1 MTINLNKP
9 NVVIF
14 ANSCWTVLNFRANL
28 LKELKSAGCKVTV
41 IAANDSYCDRLIS
54 LGCEFEPI
62 GIKSRG
68 KNLIYECKTL
78 LNTFFLLRKIS
89 PDILLSFTIKP
100 NIYGSILAPLLG
112 YKVINNITG
121 LGSIF
126 SSDNFLTNFIQALYK
141 LAFIKSST
149 VFFQNSEDMELFLK
163 HGLVKKSQC
172 ERLPGSGVNLKR
184 FSYSQPGKLDG
195 RKFRFILI
203 ARMLW
208 DKGIADFV
216 SAARIINAKFPNT
229 EFCLLGFLD
238 SENPASISES
248 QMNLLTADGVTTY
261 RGGSEDVLSE
271 LVQADCVVLPTYYK
285 EGVPKSLLEA
295 GAVGR
300 PIITTSM
307 PGCRDAVDNGI
318 NGYLCQARD
327 PIDLARNMEKM
338 LLLSDEER
346 LAMGFNSRKKMEL
359 MFDERIVIDKYMK
372 FICKALKIDKV

>member
-28 LKELKSAGCKVTV
+28 LKELKARGCKVTV
-41 IAANDSYCDRLIS
+41 VAANDSYRDQLTS
-54 LGCEFEPI
+54 LGCEFAPI
-62 GIKSRG
+62 EIKSRG

-78 LNTFFLLRKIS
+78 LNAYFLLKKIS

-100 NIYGSILAPLLG
+100 NIYGSILSPFLG

-126 SSDNFLTNFIQALYK
+126 SSNNFLTNLIRLLYK
-141 LAFIKSST
+141 FSFIKSST
-149 VFFQNSEDMELFLK
+149 VFFQNSEDMELFLR
-163 HGLVKKSQC
+163 HGLVKVTQC
-172 ERLPGSGVNLKR
+172 ERLPGSGVNLEKFR
-184 FSYSQPGKLDG
+184 YSPSGKLEG

-208 DKGIADFV
+208 DKGVADFID
-216 SAARIINAKFPNT
+216 AARIINSKFPNT
-229 EFCLLGFLD
+229 DFWLLGFLD
-238 SENPASISES
+238 SENPAAISES
-248 QMNLLTADGVTTY
+248 QMKLMTADGVTTY
-261 RGGSEDVLSE
+261 RGGSRDVLSE
-271 LVQADCVVLPTYYK
+271 LVRADCVVLPTYYK

-300 PIITTSM
+300 PIITTNM
-307 PGCRDAVDNGI
+307 PGCRDVVDNGV

-327 PIDLARNMEKM
+327 PSDLARNMEKI
-338 LLLSDEER
+338 LLLSDEGR
-346 LAMGFNSRKKMEL
+346 LVMGFNSRKKMEL

-372 FICKALKIDKV
+372 FIRIALKINKL

>member
-28 LKELKSAGCKVTV
+28 LKELKLAGCKVTV

-78 LNTFFLLRKIS
+78 LNAFLILRKIS

-126 SSDNFLTNFIQALYK
+126 SSDNFLTNFIQVLYK

-163 HGLVKKSQC
+163 HGLVKTTQC
-172 ERLPGSGVNLKR
+172 ERLPGSGVNLKK
-184 FSYSQPGKLDG
+184 FSYSQPEKLDG

-208 DKGIADFV
+208 DKGVADFV

-229 EFCLLGFLD
+229 DFSLIGFLD

-307 PGCRDAVDNGI
+307 PGCRDVVDNGV

-359 MFDERIVIDKYMK
+359 LFNERIVIDKYMK
-372 FICKALKIDKV
+372 FIFKALKIDRA